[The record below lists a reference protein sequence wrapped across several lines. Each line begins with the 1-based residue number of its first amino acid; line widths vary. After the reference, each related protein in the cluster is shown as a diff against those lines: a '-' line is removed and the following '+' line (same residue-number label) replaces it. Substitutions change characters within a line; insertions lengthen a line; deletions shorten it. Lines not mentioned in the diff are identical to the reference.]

1 MHFRIFVYGLFGNL
15 WITLDKLT
23 HYHVKKTKSNIP
35 PWAFFMFLK
44 LCSWHQIAQIITNKY
59 YVAAKLIGFFLL
71 KRLCKILSLVGKNYS
86 FSYNRAVTA
95 TVVFAGINTTKQ
107 RNKTVNSSEKTDDL
121 KTGIGKFSTM

>member
-1 MHFRIFVYGLFGNL
+1 
-15 WITLDKLT
+15 
-23 HYHVKKTKSNIP
+23 
-35 PWAFFMFLK
+35 MFLK
-44 LCSWHQIAQIITNKY
+44 LCSWHQIAQSITNKY

-95 TVVFAGINTTKQ
+95 TVVFAGIDTTKQ
-107 RNKTVNSSEKTDDL
+107 RNKTVNSSEKIDDL